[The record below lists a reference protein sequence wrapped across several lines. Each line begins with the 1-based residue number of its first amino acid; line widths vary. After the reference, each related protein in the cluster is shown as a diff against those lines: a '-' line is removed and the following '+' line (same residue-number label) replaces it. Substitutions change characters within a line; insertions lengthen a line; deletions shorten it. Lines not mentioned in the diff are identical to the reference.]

1 MVVWNISY
9 VPLLPVGSGMLSL
22 KLSSQLPHNSIWEG
36 VVCSA
41 SSALD
46 DMQPNILYKYILG
59 FIKVIFCINV
69 CFCIN
74 IYVTQNI
81 FVNTLQVSLYIT

>member
-22 KLSSQLPHNSIWEG
+22 KLSSQLPYSIWES
-36 VVCSA
+36 VCSA
-41 SSALD
+41 SSALA

-59 FIKVIFCINV
+59 FIKIIFCINV